1 MHCTQRDERQQK
13 RTNLFALDHT
23 HHLNSAHYLVYNEK
37 TRRMSS
43 VWKNEK
49 VEKTVEIL
57 IVIFGMYLLFQLIK
71 IIFGGSWSSEDMVI
85 ALLIFDTS
93 CLFTVIILIVQ
104 VKTDLGN
111 LKSQFRALATD
122 FKAHLKK
129 KAE

>member
-1 MHCTQRDERQQK
+1 
-13 RTNLFALDHT
+13 
-23 HHLNSAHYLVYNEK
+23 
-37 TRRMSS
+37 MSGF
-43 VWKNEK
+43 WKNEK

-57 IVIFGMYLLFQLIK
+57 IVIFGMYLLLQLIR
-71 IIFGGSWSSEDMVI
+71 IIIGGSWSSEDMVI

-129 KAE
+129 KIE